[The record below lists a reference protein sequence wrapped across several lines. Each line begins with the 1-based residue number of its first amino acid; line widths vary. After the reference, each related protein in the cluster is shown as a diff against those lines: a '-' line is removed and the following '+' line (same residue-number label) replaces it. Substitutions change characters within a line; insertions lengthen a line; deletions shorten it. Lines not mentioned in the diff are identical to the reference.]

1 MQLTVEMD
9 NEFKHPMEITQ
20 FVTIIFNAA
29 NLETNQK
36 VTSTLPLLP
45 LIIFIQGEYLHRYF
59 NIYTDILIK
68 DDIILKV

>member
-1 MQLTVEMD
+1 MD

-20 FVTIIFNAA
+20 FGTIIFNAA

-36 VTSTLPLLP
+36 VTSTLPLLS

-59 NIYTDILIK
+59 N
-68 DDIILKV
+68 